1 MGSFRFKAYISYS
14 HQDGRW
20 AAWLQRALE
29 TYRVPK
35 RLVGTAGAFGP
46 VAARIAPV
54 FRDRED
60 LSSAADLSA
69 TIKRALEESESLV
82 VVCSPAAARS
92 TWVNEE
98 IAYFRSLGRADR
110 ILALIV
116 DGDPQSN
123 DPAHGCFPAGLT
135 AGLDG
140 AQREPLAADARKWAD
155 GKLLARLKLI
165 AGILGIP
172 LDALRRRDMQ
182 RRQRVWMF
190 SMGAVTAVALAMSV
204 LAVLAITARNAAE
217 NRREHAEELVGYM
230 VGDLKTKLD
239 EVGRLDILEG
249 VGGRVGEYL
258 QTLDPNEV
266 TDESLIQQAKVW
278 RQLGEVSMDQGDL
291 ARALEAFH
299 TSRDILGELHRRN
312 PRRPQFVFELG
323 NAEFWVGYV
332 HLELGEFDLAE
343 NAMNDYLA
351 WAYHLN
357 EIAPGKAEWL
367 IEKSYAHTNLAAL
380 TNRKRVADVSGAL
393 LHIEQA
399 VEINRQVLELDPGNP
414 AYLSEYGEAIAWLAD
429 TQLLACDLGGALQTR
444 QKHVEITR
452 ELMEDAVGNANLKM
466 RYAYSL
472 SGLANV
478 AQSVG
483 LVQSAIENVQAARD
497 ILGQLSLRDPSNLD
511 LRFDYLMRER
521 DLAVLLAESGRLED
535 ALQHVES
542 VSVSLQQLLEAGVYA
557 NQWRYTSWIN
567 YLLAWSE
574 MSWRAGDR
582 AAAAER
588 LDQAVTHLEHS
599 LAQTGA
605 DESFLMDSLQ
615 KARFLAWQQR
625 GADLLVEKRF
635 AGLVSATPGVGESC
649 TTRADRVKQAILSG
663 DEVAARELTANLL
676 GSGYYEPGFIRTCR
690 QYQLCPG
697 GG

>member
-1 MGSFRFKAYISYS
+1 MGSFRFKAFVSYS

-20 AAWLQRALE
+20 AAWVQRALE
-29 TYRVPK
+29 SYRVPG

-46 VAARIAPV
+46 VSARIAPV

-98 IAYFRSLGRADR
+98 IAYFRSLGRDDR

-116 DGDPQSN
+116 DGDPQET
-123 DPAHGCFPAGLT
+123 DPVQRCFPPALT
-135 AGLDG
+135 ASQGG
-140 AQREPLAADARKWAD
+140 TPVEPLAADARKWAD
-155 GKLLARLKLI
+155 GKLLARLKLV
-165 AGILGIP
+165 AGILGTP
-172 LDALRRRDMQ
+172 LDALRRRDLQ

-190 SMGAVTAVALAMSV
+190 SMGAVTAVALTMSV
-204 LAVLAITARNAAE
+204 LAVLAITARKAAE

-258 QTLDPNEV
+258 QTLDPGEV

-291 ARALEAFH
+291 AQALEAFR

-312 PRRPQFVFELG
+312 PRQAQFVFELG

-351 WAYHLN
+351 WTYHLN

-367 IEKSYAHTNLAAL
+367 IETSYAHANLAAL
-380 TNRKRVADVSGAL
+380 VNRKRVADVSGAL

-399 VEINRQVLELDPGNP
+399 VEINRQVLELDPGNT

-429 TQLLACDLGGALQTR
+429 TQLLVCDLGGALQMR
-444 QKHVEITR
+444 QKHVDITR
-452 ELMEDAVGNANLKM
+452 ELMEDAVGNASLRT

-472 SGLANV
+472 TGLANV
-478 AQSVG
+478 ARMVG
-483 LVQSAIENVQAARD
+483 LVQTAIDNVEASRD
-497 ILGQLSLRDPSNLD
+497 ILGQLALMDPSNLD
-511 LRFDYLMRER
+511 LRFGYLMSESE
-521 DLAVLLAESGRLED
+521 LAELLAESGRLED
-535 ALQHVES
+535 ALQRMES
-542 VSVSLQQLLEAGVYA
+542 VSVALQQMLEAGVYS
-557 NQWRYTSWIN
+557 NQRRYTGWIN

-574 MSWRAGDR
+574 MSSRSGDR
-582 AAAAER
+582 AAASAR
-588 LDQAVTHLEHS
+588 LDQAVAHLERS
-599 LAQTGA
+599 LAQAGA
-605 DESFLMDSLQ
+605 DESFLMDSLLE
-615 KARFLAWQQR
+615 ARFLAWQQR
-625 GADLLVEKRF
+625 GVDLLEEERF

-649 TTRADRVKQAILSG
+649 TTHASRVGQAILN
-663 DEVAARELTANLL
+663 DDKDVARELTASLL
-676 GSGYYEPGFIRTCR
+676 ASGYFEPGFIRTCR
-690 QYQLCPG
+690 QYGLCQG
-697 GG
+697 DD